1 MKMWSLG
8 DTEIKDL
15 ANLPETGMG
24 FQLVEA
30 VVWGNVTPFLIFNS
44 ERAVDLSEI
53 QLEPGDDPSVIL
65 RNGLRIINLLKGAVV
80 TTIIAAPRPHSFRL
94 LQTRIGSLPA
104 AGAPLAGAGPVLT
117 ALPSSLVK
125 HVILAANRVF
135 YRFSAFSPD
144 RRVNSSG
151 DFLAGTYA
159 APESE
164 VPFVPTGFVAVGR
177 FALPNILPAS
187 FRYEITAPSGTS
199 VDFGTVAPAYG
210 QAGGGVEAYFAN
222 AVTNAKVPS
231 TPVSKMPDE

>member
-8 DTEIKDL
+8 DTEIKEL

-30 VVWGNVTPFLIFNS
+30 VVWGNVTPLLIFNS

-65 RNGLRIINLLKGAVV
+65 RNGLRIINLLKSAVV
-80 TTIIAAPRPHSFRL
+80 TTIIATPRPHSFRL

-104 AGAPLAGAGPVLT
+104 AGAPLAGVGPVLT

-125 HVILAANRVF
+125 HVTLAANRVF
-135 YRFSAFSPD
+135 FRFSAFSPD
-144 RRVNSSG
+144 RRVNSNG

-222 AVTNAKVPS
+222 AVTNARVPS

>member
-1 MKMWSLG
+1 
-8 DTEIKDL
+8 
-15 ANLPETGMG
+15 MG
-24 FQLVEA
+24 P
-30 VVWGNVTPFLIFNS
+30 N
-44 ERAVDLSEI
+44 
-53 QLEPGDDPSVIL
+53 
-65 RNGLRIINLLKGAVV
+65 
-80 TTIIAAPRPHSFRL
+80 SFRL
-94 LQTRIGSLPA
+94 LQTRIGPLPA
-104 AGAPLAGAGPVLT
+104 TGAPVAEVGTALT

-125 HVILAANRVF
+125 HVTLAANRVF
-135 YRFSAFSPD
+135 YRFSAFNPD

-177 FALPNILPAS
+177 FALPHILPAS
-187 FRYEITAPSGTS
+187 YRYEITAPSSTS

-210 QAGGGVEAYFAN
+210 QAGGGVEAFFAN